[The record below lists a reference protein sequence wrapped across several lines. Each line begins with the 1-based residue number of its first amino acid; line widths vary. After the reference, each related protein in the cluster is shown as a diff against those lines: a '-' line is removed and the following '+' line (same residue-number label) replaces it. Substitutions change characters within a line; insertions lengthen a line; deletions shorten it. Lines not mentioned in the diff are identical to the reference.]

1 MKEYALY
8 RGDEFLKIGTT
19 QELADYLGVK
29 IRTILFYASPTYLK
43 RTNGNGY
50 VVIKIED

>member
-8 RGDEFLKIGTT
+8 KGDEFLTIGTKK
-19 QELADYLGVK
+19 ELAEYLKVK
-29 IRTILFYASPTYLK
+29 IETISFYASKVYLR

-50 VVIKIED
+50 VVVKLD

>member
-8 RGDEFLKIGTT
+8 RGDKFLKIGTIK
-19 QELADYLGVK
+19 ELADYLGVK
-29 IRTILFYASPTYLK
+29 AKTIKFYASPTYLK

-50 VVIKIED
+50 VVVKAED

>member
-8 RGDEFLKIGTT
+8 RGDEFLKIGTLE
-19 QELADYLGVK
+19 ELANYLKVER
-29 IRTILFYASPTYLK
+29 RTILFYASPTYLK

-50 VVIKIED
+50 VVVKLD